1 MFRQDAVKCVYH
13 LLTVGLLTLLKEIF
27 KYFLRRAC
35 VTPLILV
42 IVTHHLSI
50 CLVPFGVLLLQNLC
64 TLLRLQVLGSFGFQ
78 IWSFLYLWLD
88 REALS
93 DSFIQA
99 LSKVLLLFLFNWR
112 RLITQV
118 LFVQLGII
126 LLSIFHARVTAVAG
140 LAFAQLEFLEGPNLL
155 DMFSAELC
163 R

>member
-1 MFRQDAVKCVYH
+1 M
-13 LLTVGLLTLLKEIF
+13 LKEIF
-27 KYFLRRAC
+27 QYFLRRAC
-35 VTPLILV
+35 VTPLIWV

-50 CLVPFGVLLLQNLC
+50 CLIPFGVLFLKNLR
-64 TLLRLQVLGSFGFQ
+64 TLLSLQILCSFGFEL
-78 IWSFLYLWLD
+78 WSFLYLRLD

-99 LSKVLLLFLFNWR
+99 LSKVLLLFLFHWR

-118 LFVQLGII
+118 LFVQLGLI
-126 LLSIFHARVTAVAG
+126 LLSFFHARVTSVAG

-155 DMFSAELC
+155 DMIFTELC